1 MTCFDSSVLLLVFAG
16 TAVEAGGLVTAVVGF
31 GATFVAE
38 GFATTG
44 AFVLDAAV
52 IGAVAAYV
60 VVLVGAVAVAGLGA
74 EVGVAGFPAFV
85 CKRSVEPILVLLMAS
100 VAVFCLLLFTGWLIS
115 ESFILLNY
123 YLYFG
128 WTLIIN

>member
-1 MTCFDSSVLLLVFAG
+1 M
-16 TAVEAGGLVTAVVGF
+16 
-31 GATFVAE
+31 
-38 GFATTG
+38 
-44 AFVLDAAV
+44 LDAAV
-52 IGAVAAYV
+52 IGAFAAYV
-60 VVLVGAVAVAGLGA
+60 VVLVGTVAVAGLGA

-100 VAVFCLLLFTGWLIS
+100 VAVFCLLLFTDWLIS